1 MALAQ
6 FDLIE
11 IVMNMR
17 AQGQE
22 TLNIWQYSIQ
32 SIPVT
37 VTAVQ
42 LAEGWWNHVKATYRA
57 LQLATQPDTFISVRV
72 RELNDPTGDY
82 AEFDVP
88 TAEKLGLRANP
99 SQNELLPSF
108 NAAGV
113 RLVVGSRV
121 TRPGQKRIPFL
132 VESDNVAGTIQAS
145 FKTLLTSHM
154 NVMSVPM
161 VLGAPAALTD
171 LYPIV
176 TKKDQFGTVSAYQF
190 VTGYIINNNITS
202 QNSRKVGRGS

>member
-17 AQGQE
+17 FQAQE
-22 TLNIWQYSIQ
+22 TLNIFQYSIQ

-57 LQLATQPDTFISVRV
+57 LQLASQPDTFISVRV
-72 RELNDPTGDY
+72 RELNDAVGDY
-82 AEFDVP
+82 AEFDIP
-88 TAEKLGLRANP
+88 TAEKLGTRANP
-99 SQNELLPSF
+99 AAAELMPSF
-108 NAAGV
+108 NSAGV
-113 RLVVGSRV
+113 RLVVGSRT
-121 TRPGQKRIPFL
+121 TRPGQKRFPFL
-132 VESDNVAGTIQAS
+132 TESDNVAGTLQAAY
-145 FKTLLTSHM
+145 KALLVSHM
-154 NVMSVPM
+154 AILSAPM

-176 TKKDQFGTVSAYQF
+176 TKKDALGTVSAYQF